1 MITPKELTPAR
12 AEQIYIGHAA
22 WRGPVADMLA
32 DALAG
37 WQFERNRREAEI
49 ADAAKIVDA
58 LVAIHNAALRDLR
71 SVRALV
77 DSERANA
84 DQCLA
89 ELNAMGEQLTAAER
103 ERNEL
108 ANKLETRETQ
118 IAALQ
123 EFSQREAAG
132 WDAAG
137 TTLTRQREEA
147 RAEVKSL
154 SAMVADHVRDTLL
167 KKAQRVIAGR
177 RCPSCGRSKRHA
189 HPAHVE
195 ACADG
200 FHNTPDVFAD
210 TNTSEAGTSPGVRP
224 SAGGGSE
231 EPAPTCPRCDALVEA
246 LRALVCYCEGPV
258 TIASF
263 GGNLDRAKKA
273 IAAHGG
279 GK

>member
-1 MITPKELTPAR
+1 MITPKELTPER

-37 WQFERNRREAEI
+37 WQFERNRREAEV

-77 DSERANA
+77 ESERANA

-103 ERNEL
+103 ER
-108 ANKLETRETQ
+108 
-118 IAALQ
+118 
-123 EFSQREAAG
+123 
-132 WDAAG
+132 D
-137 TTLTRQREEA
+137 EA
-147 RAEVKSL
+147 RAALARARALLEARLPRHSG
-154 SAMVADHVRDTLL
+154 SCCTFDADG
-167 KKAQRVIAGR
+167 RVIVTQESCM
-177 RCPSCGRSKRHA
+177 CPDLARETRA
-189 HPAHVE
+189 
-195 ACADG
+195 
-200 FHNTPDVFAD
+200 FLAD
-210 TNTSEAGTSPGVRP
+210 TNTSEADAATPSSSSLSPAKAP
-224 SAGGGSE
+224 T
-231 EPAPTCPRCDALVEA
+231 EPAPPCPRCDALIEA